1 MDAAVYEVVAV
12 LVSFGIGVI
21 ASKRYYQKVKVSVK
35 ELKECIETVEK
46 ALEDDKVTKEEVSKL
61 FKECVKDFRR
71 WI

>member
-1 MDAAVYEVVAV
+1 MDVAVYEVVAV

-46 ALEDDKVTKEEVSKL
+46 ALEDDKVTKEEVRAI
-61 FKECVKDFRR
+61 FKECFSDLKR
-71 WI
+71 